1 MYNPIIDG
9 DGLVVAIS
17 FSLNDRYRNCIDES
31 GEFLPS
37 VKYIDKLA
45 IQYIQN
51 MVREILNYTQ
61 GNRYIILCHGSNE
74 YRRNIDK
81 SYKSNRKGEKPVALD
96 RIRQLL
102 IDRYKAIKVE
112 HIETDDACCI
122 TYTHYNTPEMIKLYG
137 IPILCHSDKDMKQI
151 PGKHLKLPTYGSKNM
166 EIYDISFNEGI
177 QNLISQLL
185 KGDPTDG
192 IRGIEG
198 IGEAK
203 ALDIIRGVVTKGI
216 DGTIYEND
224 LFKYL
229 KDSGRNDSKL
239 FQIALD
245 CYIKRYGSIKGTYE
259 FATNFLQVFM
269 LRDTSKKDFEIPNYI
284 KIKR

>member
-9 DGLVVAIS
+9 DGIIYAIS
-17 FSLNDRYRNCIDES
+17 STLDNQYLGCIDSE
-31 GEFLPS
+31 GNFLPKVS
-37 VKYIDKLA
+37 IVDKLA
-45 IQYIQN
+45 KDYLQKK
-51 MVREILNYTQ
+51 MRSILNFVQ
-61 GNRYIILCHGSNE
+61 ANRYIILYHGSND
-74 YRRNIDK
+74 YRTTIDK
-81 SYKSNRKGEKPVALD
+81 SYKSHRKEKPIGLNRV
-96 RIRQLL
+96 RQLL

-122 TYTHYNTPEMIKLYG
+122 TYIHYNTPEMIKLYG
-137 IPILCHSDKDMKQI
+137 IPILCHSDKDLKQI
-151 PGKHLKLPTYGSKNM
+151 TGKHLILPKNHNQSL
-166 EIYDISFNEGI
+166 EIQDISDKESTH
-177 QNLISQLL
+177 NLILQLL
-185 KGDPTDG
+185 MGDSTDT
-192 IRGIEG
+192 IHGIEG
-198 IGEAK
+198 IGVAK